1 MGAWLAWARREVGL
15 LAGLLLLAAGVQAFL
30 AIADEV
36 SEGETRRLDL
46 AVLLAL
52 RSHGDPSTPLGPPW
66 LTTAAMD
73 VTALGSVTV
82 LSLMVLFVAG
92 LFAALRRWRE
102 AGMLVLAAGG
112 GVALSQGLKAL
123 FGRARPDAALHLVD
137 AINASFPSGH
147 AMLSAVVWLTLGALT
162 ARFVQR
168 RRVKLFALAGAAVVT
183 LLVGISRVYLGVHWP
198 SDVLAGW
205 SLGAAWALAW
215 WLAAQAVDRRWPVVV
230 DPPQLAG
237 EGDRRDGGGGVARA
251 LAGPP

>member
-1 MGAWLAWARREVGL
+1 
-15 LAGLLLLAAGVQAFL
+15 
-30 AIADEV
+30 
-36 SEGETRRLDL
+36 
-46 AVLLAL
+46 
-52 RSHGDPSTPLGPPW
+52 
-66 LTTAAMD
+66 MD

-82 LSLMVLFVAG
+82 LSLVVLFVAG

-112 GVALSQGLKAL
+112 GVALSQALKAL
-123 FGRARPDAALHLVD
+123 FGRARPDAALQLVD

-168 RRVKLFALAGAAVVT
+168 RRVKVFALAGAALVT
-183 LLVGISRVYLGVHWP
+183 VLVGISRVYLGVHWP

-215 WLAAQAVDRRWPVVV
+215 WLAAQALDRRWPVPSVS
-230 DPPQLAG
+230 P
-237 EGDRRDGGGGVARA
+237 GG
-251 LAGPP
+251 

>member
-112 GVALSQGLKAL
+112 GVALV
-123 FGRARPDAALHLVD
+123 RA
-137 AINASFPSGH
+137 
-147 AMLSAVVWLTLGALT
+147 
-162 ARFVQR
+162 
-168 RRVKLFALAGAAVVT
+168 
-183 LLVGISRVYLGVHWP
+183 
-198 SDVLAGW
+198 
-205 SLGAAWALAW
+205 
-215 WLAAQAVDRRWPVVV
+215 
-230 DPPQLAG
+230 
-237 EGDRRDGGGGVARA
+237 
-251 LAGPP
+251 

>member
-1 MGAWLAWARREVGL
+1 MIDGRGIGAWLAWARREVGL
-15 LAGLLLLAAGVQAFL
+15 LAALLGLAIGVQAFL

-36 SEGETRRLDL
+36 SEGETRRIDL

-52 RSHGDPSTPLGPPW
+52 RSHGDPAVPLGPKW

-82 LSLMVLFVAG
+82 LALVVLFVAG

-102 AGMLVLAAGG
+102 AGLLLLASGG

-123 FGRARPDAALHLVD
+123 FGRARPDAGLHLVE

-147 AMLSAVVWLTLGALT
+147 AMLSAVVWLTLGALV
-162 ARFVQR
+162 ARFASD
-168 RRVKLFALAGAAVVT
+168 RRVKVFALTGAAVIA
-183 LLVGISRVYLGVHWP
+183 LLVGLSRVYLGVHWP

-205 SLGAAWALAW
+205 SLGAAWAMAW
-215 WLAAQAVDRRWPVVV
+215 WLAAQALDRWRPVES
-230 DPPQLAG
+230 DPPQEAKG
-237 EGDRRDGGGGVARA
+237 
-251 LAGPP
+251 